1 MPWLLNLKTGT
12 HMATPSNNY
21 KPFLTYL
28 NQAEYARLKKF
39 SVKSK
44 TPMTQIVREAVTA
57 RIANGN
63 PYVSGFNA
71 GLQEAID
78 AINAMTPAQM
88 RFPSGKSFAELV
100 SDELIVR
107 QMKEPQDETGKSEES
122 VPRL

>member
-1 MPWLLNLKTGT
+1 MP
-12 HMATPSNNY
+12 TPSNNY

-28 NQAEYARLKKF
+28 TPGDYTKLKKF
-39 SVKSK
+39 SSKSK
-44 TPMTQIVREAVTA
+44 TSMTQIVREAVTA
-57 RIANGN
+57 RISGGN
-63 PYVSGFNA
+63 AYVSGFNA

-78 AINAMTPAQM
+78 AVNAMKHAQM

-107 QMKEPQDETGKSEES
+107 QMKEQKDESGKSEEP

>member
-1 MPWLLNLKTGT
+1 MPSFLTLKIGPQ
-12 HMATPSNNY
+12 MPTPSNNY

-28 NQAEYARLKKF
+28 QMSDYLRLKKF

-44 TPMTQIVREAVTA
+44 TSMTQIVREAVTA
-57 RIANGN
+57 RISGGD

-78 AINAMTPAQM
+78 AVNAMKHAQM

-100 SDELIVR
+100 SDELMVR
-107 QMKEPQDETGKSEES
+107 QMKEQKNDTDGTEES

>member
-1 MPWLLNLKTGT
+1 
-12 HMATPSNNY
+12 MATPSNNY

-28 NQAEYARLKKF
+28 NPAEYARLKKF
-39 SVKSK
+39 SVKNK

-57 RIANGN
+57 RITGGN
-63 PYVSGFNA
+63 AYVSGFNA
-71 GLQEAID
+71 GIQEAID
-78 AINAMTPAQM
+78 AINAMKHAQM